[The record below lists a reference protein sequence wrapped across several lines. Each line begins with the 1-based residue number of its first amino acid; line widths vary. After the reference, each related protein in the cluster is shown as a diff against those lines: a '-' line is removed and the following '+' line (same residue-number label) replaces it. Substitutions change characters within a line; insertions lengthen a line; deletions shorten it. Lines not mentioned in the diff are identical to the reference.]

1 MCKLLAI
8 PFFLQLLEIFTEKK
22 MDHLEWSLDSDRSFP
37 LVELISVLQ
46 LLQRIFLVNETVSEG
61 TSEHLDQV

>member
-1 MCKLLAI
+1 
-8 PFFLQLLEIFTEKK
+8 

-37 LVELISVLQ
+37 LAELISVLQ

-61 TSEHLDQV
+61 TSEYLDQV